1 MSYPLTAVEAHD
13 PRMRFQENEI
23 STPEHFALTDG
34 LAPNFETY
42 LYYAQEQRDKEA
54 AEARREGH
62 RPPTGWLG
70 ELFGL
75 NRLGYQDS
83 VASTD
88 EKKGGSD
95 EAAVLAI
102 TPTEYRVASGSLRTA
117 TWGAIFY
124 LITTGM
130 RGPLIGLTS
139 LTSGA
144 DILGPY
150 STPFAFA
157 QVGYGP
163 GVACFVVFG
172 VMAAYSGLL
181 LWHMFLKLDSDRFP
195 LRSFGDLAYRIY
207 GSWFRICTWIA
218 SSSKHITLRFLQC
231 AIFCRV
237 CNLSLTSVSSSLP
250 MARVFRRWHNSRYGM
265 AVSPRT

>member
-1 MSYPLTAVEAHD
+1 MSSPLAAVEAHH

-23 STPEHFALTDG
+23 SLEHFAFTDG

-62 RPPTGWLG
+62 RPPTGLLG

-75 NRLGYQDS
+75 DRLGYQDS
-83 VASTD
+83 VPSTD

-102 TPTEYRVASGSLRTA
+102 TAAEYRAASSSLRTA

-130 RGPLIGLTS
+130 RGPLIS
-139 LTSGA
+139 LYA
-144 DILGPY
+144 PD
-150 STPFAFA
+150 
-157 QVGYGP
+157 
-163 GVACFVVFG
+163 
-172 VMAAYSGLL
+172 
-181 LWHMFLKLDSDRFP
+181 
-195 LRSFGDLAYRIY
+195 
-207 GSWFRICTWIA
+207 
-218 SSSKHITLRFLQC
+218 
-231 AIFCRV
+231 
-237 CNLSLTSVSSSLP
+237 
-250 MARVFRRWHNSRYGM
+250 
-265 AVSPRT
+265 